1 MKSGSQASACNP
13 LDSEDNIRPTSTD
26 IPARIDRLPW
36 SRRHWLIVA
45 GLGITWILD
54 GLEVTI
60 VGSMCG
66 ILQQP
71 CTLGFS
77 SSEIGFTGTAYLIG
91 AVLGALLFGYLTD
104 TLGRKKLFTVTLVLY
119 LCATGLT
126 AISWNLWSFAFFR
139 FFTGAGI
146 GGEYAAINSAVDE
159 LIPARV
165 RGRVDLLINSTFWL
179 GTAVGSFASVFFLNV
194 NIFPINVGWRLAF
207 AVGAVL
213 GLVILM
219 MRRFIPES
227 PRWLITHSRFEEAE
241 QIVKEM
247 EHQIKKEANI
257 AKLPKPGGTVLIYP
271 RCDEIRL
278 GRMLKT
284 ILGSYA
290 DRSILGLSLMIAQAF
305 FYNGVSFT
313 LPLLLTLHY
322 GVPPDRLGLYLLPF
336 AFGNFL
342 GPLLMGRFFDT
353 YGRRPMIAIT
363 YSLSGI
369 LLIISGYLFTLNSF
383 TVMTQTFVWMVIFFI
398 ASSAAS
404 SAYLTV
410 SEIFPLETRG
420 MAIALFYAL
429 GTGVGGVAAP
439 FIFGLLLESGS
450 RMNIFY
456 GYLAGALLMIGAGI
470 VGLIL
475 GVDAEQKSLEE
486 IAKPLSSG
494 G

>member
-1 MKSGSQASACNP
+1 MKPRSRTSACNP
-13 LDSEDNIRPTSTD
+13 LDPEDNIQPISTD
-26 IPARIDRLPW
+26 IPARMDRLPW
-36 SRRHWLIVA
+36 SRWHWLIVT

-77 SSEIGFTGTAYLIG
+77 SREIGFTGTAYLIG
-91 AVLGALLFGYLTD
+91 AVLGALFFGYLTD
-104 TLGRKKLFTVTLVLY
+104 SLGRKKLFTVTLVLY

-126 AISWNLWSFAFFR
+126 AISWSLWSFAFFR

-179 GTAVGSFASVFFLNV
+179 GTAVGSFASVFFLNA

-213 GLVILM
+213 GLVILV
-219 MRRFIPES
+219 MRQFIPES
-227 PRWLITHSRFEEAE
+227 PRWLITHSRFDEAE
-241 QIVKEM
+241 QIVEEI
-247 EHQIKKEANI
+247 EHKIKKEANI
-257 AKLPKPGGTVLIYP
+257 AKLPKPRGTVLIYP
-271 RCDEIRL
+271 RCEVRL

-284 ILGSYA
+284 IFGSYA
-290 DRSILGLSLMIAQAF
+290 SRSILGLSLMIAQAF

-313 LPLLLTLHY
+313 LPLLFTIHY
-322 GVPPDRLGLYLLPF
+322 GVRPDRLGLYLLPF
-336 AFGNFL
+336 ALGNFL
-342 GPLLMGRFFDT
+342 GPLLIGRFFDT

-369 LLIISGYLFTLNSF
+369 LLIISGYLFTRNAF
-383 TVMTQTFVWMVIFFI
+383 TALTQTFVWMVIFFI
-398 ASSAAS
+398 ASTAAS
-404 SAYLTV
+404 SAYLTA
-410 SEIFPLETRG
+410 SEIFPIETRG

-456 GYLAGALLMIGAGI
+456 GYLTGALLMIGAGI